1 MQHTQRNLVLH
12 ISQLLS
18 TDAAAR
24 LWAIQAL

>member
-1 MQHTQRNLVLH
+1 VAIMQHTQRNLVLH

-24 LWAIQAL
+24 L